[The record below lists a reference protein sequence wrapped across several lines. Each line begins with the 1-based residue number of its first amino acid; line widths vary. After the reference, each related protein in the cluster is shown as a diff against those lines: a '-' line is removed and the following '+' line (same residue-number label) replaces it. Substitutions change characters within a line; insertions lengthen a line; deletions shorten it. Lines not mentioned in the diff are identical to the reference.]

1 MLKVALPRPSFDA
14 VIRGDG
20 RSSPRPAYDDEAD
33 QPAFKRLSRAEAEA
47 FRRAHPPL
55 SPWRV
60 IAAQLALGAVAVVVA
75 WLLAGAIGALSAGY
89 GAAVVAL
96 PGALMAR
103 GATSRLS
110 SISPVVSAV
119 SMLWW
124 GFVKMAL
131 SVAMLVLAARI
142 VPGLVWPALLAS
154 MVLCMQSYW
163 FALLWR
169 AARLTHERRPLDL
182 DKQDGRRRAC
192 PDAR

>member
-1 MLKVALPRPSFDA
+1 VLKVALPRPSLDA
-14 VIRGDG
+14 VIRGDDRATAQASFADLDG
-20 RSSPRPAYDDEAD
+20 DAD
-33 QPAFKRLSRAEAEA
+33 QAAFKPMTRAEAEA
-47 FRRAHPPL
+47 FRRDHPVL

-60 IAAQLALGAVAVVVA
+60 IAAQVAIGAVAAMVA
-75 WLLAGAIGALSAGY
+75 ALLGGAIAAVSAAY
-89 GAAVVAL
+89 GAAVVVV

-110 SISPVVSAV
+110 SLSPVVSAV

-142 VPGLVWPALLAS
+142 VPGVVWPVLLAA
-154 MVLCMQSYW
+154 MVLCMLSYW

-169 AARLTHERRPLDL
+169 GPGAAIETTKR
-182 DKQDGRRRAC
+182 
-192 PDAR
+192 

>member
-1 MLKVALPRPSFDA
+1 VPLPSLDA
-14 VIRGDG
+14 VTRGDD
-20 RSSPRPAYDDEAD
+20 RASARAAFDDADRDAD
-33 QPAFKRLSRAEAEA
+33 QPAFKPMTRAEAET
-47 FRRAHPPL
+47 FRREHPVL

-60 IAAQLALGAVAVVVA
+60 IAAQAAIGAVAVMVA
-75 WLLAGAIGALSAGY
+75 WILGGRIGALSAAY
-89 GAAVVAL
+89 GAAVVVI

-110 SISPVVSAV
+110 SLSPVVSAV

-142 VPGLVWPALLAS
+142 VPGVIWPALLAS
-154 MVLCMQSYW
+154 MVLCMLSYW

-169 AARLTHERRPLDL
+169 VPAPGAALEN
-182 DKQDGRRRAC
+182 K
-192 PDAR
+192 

>member
-20 RSSPRPAYDDEAD
+20 RAPSPQAFDDDVDQRPY
-33 QPAFKRLSRAEAEA
+33 KRFTRAEAEA
-47 FRRAHPPL
+47 FRREHPML

-60 IAAQLALGAVAVVVA
+60 IAAQMAIGAVAVAMA
-75 WLLAGAIGALSAGY
+75 WLVGGMIGALSAAY
-89 GAAVVAL
+89 GAAVVVV

-110 SISPVVSAV
+110 SLSPVLSAV

-131 SVAMLVLAARI
+131 SVVMLVVATRI
-142 VPGLVWPALLAS
+142 VPGIVWPAMLAS
-154 MVLCMQSYW
+154 MVLCMLSYW

-169 AARLTHERRPLDL
+169 APGPAAAIDNAPR
-182 DKQDGRRRAC
+182 
-192 PDAR
+192 

>member
-14 VIRGDG
+14 VTRGDG
-20 RSSPRPAYDDEAD
+20 RAPLRPAFDDDAD
-33 QPAFKRLSRAEAEA
+33 WLAYEPMTRSQAEA
-47 FRRAHPPL
+47 FRRDHPAL
-55 SPWRV
+55 SPWKV
-60 IAAQLALGAVAVVVA
+60 IAAQLALGAAAASFA
-75 WLLAGAIGALSAGY
+75 WLVAGSIGALSAAY
-89 GAAVVAL
+89 GAAVVVV
-96 PGALMAR
+96 PGTLMAR

-110 SISPVVSAV
+110 SLSPVTSALSV
-119 SMLWW
+119 LGW

-169 AARLTHERRPLDL
+169 VPAAENAER
-182 DKQDGRRRAC
+182 
-192 PDAR
+192 

>member
-1 MLKVALPRPSFDA
+1 VLEVAVPRPSLDA
-14 VIRGDG
+14 VTRGDD
-20 RSSPRPAYDDEAD
+20 RPTARAAAFDDLDGDAD
-33 QPAFKRLSRAEAEA
+33 RPAFKPMTRAEAEA
-47 FRRAHPPL
+47 FRRDHPVL

-60 IAAQLALGAVAVVVA
+60 IAAQLALGAVAVVIG
-75 WLLAGAIGALSAGY
+75 WLVGGRIAALSAAY
-89 GAAVVAL
+89 GAAVVVV

-110 SISPVVSAV
+110 SLSPVLSAV

-154 MVLCMQSYW
+154 MVLCMLSYW

-169 AARLTHERRPLDL
+169 VRGPEAAIKSAER
-182 DKQDGRRRAC
+182 
-192 PDAR
+192 

>member
-1 MLKVALPRPSFDA
+1 VLEVAVPRPSLDA
-14 VIRGDG
+14 VTRGDD
-20 RSSPRPAYDDEAD
+20 RASARAAFDDADEA
-33 QPAFKRLSRAEAEA
+33 AFTPMTRAEAEA
-47 FRRAHPPL
+47 FRRDHPVL

-60 IAAQLALGAVAVVVA
+60 IAAQAALGAVAVTVA
-75 WLLAGAIGALSAGY
+75 WLLGGRIGAVSAAY
-89 GAAVVAL
+89 GAAVVVV

-110 SISPVVSAV
+110 SLSPVVSAV

-142 VPGLVWPALLAS
+142 VPGVVWPALLAS
-154 MVLCMQSYW
+154 MVLCMLSYW

-169 AARLTHERRPLDL
+169 VPAPGAVPEN
-182 DKQDGRRRAC
+182 KQR
-192 PDAR
+192 

>member
-1 MLKVALPRPSFDA
+1 VLKVALPRPSSDA

-20 RSSPRPAYDDEAD
+20 RAYADRAYQDDPEESPPR
-33 QPAFKRLSRAEAEA
+33 RWTRAEVDAL
-47 FRRAHPPL
+47 RRAEPVL

-60 IAAQLALGAVAVVVA
+60 IAAQLALGLVVAVAVWLVA
-75 WLLAGAIGALSAGY
+75 GRAAGVSALY

-124 GFVKMAL
+124 GFVKMGAAI
-131 SVAMLVLAARI
+131 VMLVLAPRI
-142 VPGLVWPALLAS
+142 VEGLVWPAMLGA
-154 MVLCMQSYW
+154 MVLCMQTYW

-169 AARLTHERRPLDL
+169 
-182 DKQDGRRRAC
+182 GRSSK
-192 PDAR
+192 

>member
-20 RSSPRPAYDDEAD
+20 RALPPARFDEGDGDGD
-33 QPAFKRLSRAEAEA
+33 QLARAPMTRAEVEA
-47 FRRAHPPL
+47 FRRAHPVL

-60 IAAQLALGAVAVVVA
+60 VAAQLALGAVAVAVA
-75 WLLAGAIGALSAGY
+75 WFIAGGAIGALSAAY
-89 GAAVVAL
+89 GAAVVVL
-96 PGALMAR
+96 PGVLMAR

-110 SISPVVSAV
+110 SRSPVVSAV
-119 SMLWW
+119 SMVGW

-131 SVAMLVLAARI
+131 SVAMLVLATRI

-154 MVLCMQSYW
+154 MVLCMLSYW

-169 AARLTHERRPLDL
+169 VPGPAGAVENAQR
-182 DKQDGRRRAC
+182 
-192 PDAR
+192 

>member
-1 MLKVALPRPSFDA
+1 MLKVALPRPSLDA
-14 VIRGDG
+14 VTRGDD
-20 RSSPRPAYDDEAD
+20 RATPWRTFDDAADRLAYT
-33 QPAFKRLSRAEAEA
+33 PMTRAEAEV
-47 FRRAHPPL
+47 FRRDHPVL

-60 IAAQLALGAVAVVVA
+60 IAAQLALGAVAVTVA
-75 WLLAGAIGALSAGY
+75 WLVADAIGAISAAY
-89 GAAVVAL
+89 GASVVVV

-110 SISPVVSAV
+110 AASPVVSAV

-142 VPGLVWPALLAS
+142 VPGVVWPALLAS
-154 MVLCMQSYW
+154 MVLCMLSYW

-169 AARLTHERRPLDL
+169 VPAAI
-182 DKQDGRRRAC
+182 DKTQ
-192 PDAR
+192 P